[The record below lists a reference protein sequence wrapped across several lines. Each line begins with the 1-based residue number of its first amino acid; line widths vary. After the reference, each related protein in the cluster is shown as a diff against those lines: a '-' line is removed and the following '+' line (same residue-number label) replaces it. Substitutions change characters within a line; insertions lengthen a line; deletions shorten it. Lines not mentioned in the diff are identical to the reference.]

1 MKRISLIVLSLLLL
15 IGFVPLMA
23 ADSNTI
29 TVGMECNYAPFNWT
43 QTSEA
48 NGAVPLDGGGYCNGY
63 DVQIAKIVAEGLG
76 KNLVVKKIEWDGL
89 EPALKSGVI
98 DLIIAGMTP
107 TPERQQSMNF
117 SDPYFESR
125 IVMLVNRDSTF
136 ADATSIQDFSGAKVV
151 SQLNTFHVDLVDQ
164 INGVQKQS
172 PMNDYPSMTVA
183 LKSGRVDAVT
193 AELIVA
199 KSIVASNKDLTY
211 IDFEEGKG
219 FDLGNNLV
227 TVAVAMRPGEYELL
241 NQINDILDG
250 VSNEQRSMLA
260 DQAIQNQPQPMPE
273 GFFAGSWYIVQ
284 NYSSVLAKG
293 VMITLFIALVG
304 TILGF
309 FLGLL
314 IAGLRGV
321 RYLKPF
327 IASYIEILRG
337 TPMIVQAMLVYY
349 GLAGIGYHIPTL
361 VAGLLVVTVNTSA
374 YMAEIIRG
382 GIQSVDPGQV
392 EAAQALG
399 MKRSVYMIRVV
410 FPQAIKNVL
419 PAIGNE
425 FVVNIKDTSVLNVI
439 SVTELFYQARTVAG
453 IHYRTA
459 ETFFVVSIIYL
470 ILTLIVTR
478 IIMIV
483 EKRMNGK
490 RSYTMS
496 GSQTVPSAIIQHGGN
511 E

>member
-1 MKRISLIVLSLLLL
+1 MKKL
-15 IGFVPLMA
+15 GFVILALMMVWSTTPIA
-23 ADSNTI
+23 AAEDTI
-29 TVGMECNYAPFNWT
+29 KVGMECNYAPFNWT
-43 QTSEA
+43 QTTDA
-48 NGAVPLDGGGYCNGY
+48 NDAVPLDGGGYCNGY
-63 DVQIAKIVAEGLG
+63 DVQIARIVAEGLG
-76 KNLVVKKIEWDGL
+76 KKLEVKKIEWDGL

-98 DLIIAGMTP
+98 DMIIAGMTP

-125 IVMLVNRDSTF
+125 IVMLVRKDSAF
-136 ADATSIQDFSGAKVV
+136 ASATSIQDFGGAKVV

-164 INGVQKQS
+164 INNVQKQS

-199 KSIVASNKDLTY
+199 KSIVGSNNDLAY
-211 IDFEEGKG
+211 IDFEPGKG
-219 FDLGNNLV
+219 FDLGDNLV

-241 NQINDILDG
+241 NQVNDVLSGISDD
-250 VSNEQRSMLA
+250 QRSMLA
-260 DQAIQNQPQPMPE
+260 DQAIENQPQPMPS
-273 GFFAGSWYIVQ
+273 GFFNGALFIVQ
-284 NYSSVLAKG
+284 NYAGVLAKG
-293 VMITLFIALVG
+293 VMITLFLALVG
-304 TILGF
+304 TVLGF
-309 FLGLL
+309 ALGLL

-349 GLAGIGYHIPTL
+349 GLAGMGYHIPTL

-382 GIQSVDPGQV
+382 GIQSVDSGQI

-399 MKRSVYMIRVV
+399 MKRSTYMMRVV

-470 ILTLIVTR
+470 VITLIVTR
-478 IIMIV
+478 IIMLV
-483 EKRMNGK
+483 ERKMNGK

-496 GSQTVPSAIIQHGGN
+496 GSQTVPSAMIQHGG